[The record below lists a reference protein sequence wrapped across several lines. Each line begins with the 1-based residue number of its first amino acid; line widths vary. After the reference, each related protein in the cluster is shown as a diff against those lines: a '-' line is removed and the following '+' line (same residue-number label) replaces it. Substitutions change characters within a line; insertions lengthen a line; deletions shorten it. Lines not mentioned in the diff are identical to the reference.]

1 MTSRDPTRRALIAA
15 AAALP
20 LAACEKPAA
29 SQPVPAAP
37 NVALKDIA
45 PFPVG
50 TCVQTQHLADPAF
63 VALLTRHFDQVTPE
77 WQMKME
83 YIVQDNGSFR
93 FEAPD
98 AIAAFAKA
106 RGMRLFCTSL
116 IWYAQRPAAFERLDT
131 TRISFADA
139 YRNYILAVMGRYR
152 GQAVGWDCVNEP
164 VAEDGEGLRD
174 SLWAQRLGAEDHI
187 LRAFEHAAE
196 ADPGAVL
203 FLNDYNLENL
213 PRKRVTF
220 LRLVDRLLS
229 RGCRIGGLGTQ
240 THLDVDTPAGAVRQ
254 TIAELARFGLPI
266 HLSELDCSLGRKPLD
281 MRSRT
286 ERLAI
291 QARLAGEAAEAF
303 ASLPERQR
311 FAFTVWGVRDKDSW
325 MRVPP
330 NAGDGTDQPLLFD
343 DAGRPK
349 AMFSAVARAFGA

>member
-1 MTSRDPTRRALIAA
+1 MSRDLSRRALVAG

-29 SQPVPAAP
+29 SQPLPAPP
-37 NVALKDIA
+37 NLPLKDLA

-50 TCVQTQHLADPAF
+50 TCVQTQHLTDPAF
-63 VALLTRHFDQVTPE
+63 VALASRHFSQLTPE

-83 YIVQDNGSFR
+83 YTVLDDGSFR
-93 FEAPD
+93 FDAPD
-98 AIAAFAKA
+98 AIAAFARA
-106 RGMRLFCTSL
+106 HGMRLYCTSL
-116 IWYAQRPAAFERLDT
+116 IWYAQRPPAFERLDT
-131 TRISFADA
+131 GRIAFGDA

-164 VAEDGEGLRD
+164 VAEDGSGLRD
-174 SLWAQRLGAEDHI
+174 SLWAQRLGAEDYMV
-187 LRAFEHAAE
+187 RAFEHATE

-213 PRKRVTF
+213 PKKRATF
-220 LRLVDRLLS
+220 LRLVERLLA

-254 TIAELARFGLPI
+254 TIGELARFGLPV
-266 HLSELDCSLGRKPLD
+266 HVSELDCSLGRKPLD
-281 MRSRT
+281 MRSRP

-291 QARLAGEAAEAF
+291 QARLAGETAEAF
-303 ASLPERQR
+303 MALPERQR
-311 FAFTVWGVRDKDSW
+311 FAFTVWGVRDRDSW

-330 NAGDGTDQPLLFD
+330 NAGDGTDAPLLFD
-343 DAGRPK
+343 DLGRPK
-349 AMFSAVARAFGA
+349 PMFDAVARACAR